1 MFRISIRLWTN
12 FVTRSHLKDAAEQQL
27 QERGDCTVKI
37 AMADGLPGL
46 HQSFGISVQGVTVYQ
61 ITYYGCYNTIKGL
74 LPNPK
79 TPFKAR
85 LEGVLASLIW
95 WGTTSSQQEVGTG
108 GSLRSL
114 PTQAIL

>member
-1 MFRISIRLWTN
+1 M
-12 FVTRSHLKDAAEQQL
+12 KDAAEQQL
-27 QERGDCTVKI
+27 QELGDSTAKT

-46 HQSFGISVQGVTVYQ
+46 YESFGISVQGVTVYQ